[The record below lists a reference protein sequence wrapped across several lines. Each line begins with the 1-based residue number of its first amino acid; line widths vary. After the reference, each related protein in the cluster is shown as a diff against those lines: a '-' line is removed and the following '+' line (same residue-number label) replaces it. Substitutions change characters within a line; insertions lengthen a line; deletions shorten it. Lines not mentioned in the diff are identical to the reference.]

1 MNPQKQLNPEMLQAI
16 LHEAI
21 KKRMPA
27 MVTYRGPKGW
37 AMIKSRLLGVEAD
50 SELIL
55 LELTN
60 DFKAEADT
68 YITESNVYNES
79 NDSIDELQAESPA
92 SLESLE
98 TDDLK
103 LGQSLGVSFRYG
115 HRKCMFST
123 VMLGKSQRPQQDRNR
138 CVLRVEWPE
147 EVSELQQRLYHRT
160 PVPYGRMIQVDLQLA
175 QDDSSADTLPLP
187 QRGRMLDLSAGGIS
201 VEIPRETRPRWRQDD
216 QLLCRFATGSD
227 RDLLEVS
234 ARIKHCSRTA
244 DGQVRLG
251 LQFVGLDACED
262 GRQTLL
268 QIRRMTNRFQ
278 RSGD

>member
-60 DFKAEADT
+60 ESKAKADT
-68 YITESNVYNES
+68 HLSES
-79 NDSIDELQAESPA
+79 NDSIDESQAES
-92 SLESLE
+92 LELLE

-103 LGQSLGVSFRYG
+103 LGQNLGISFRYG